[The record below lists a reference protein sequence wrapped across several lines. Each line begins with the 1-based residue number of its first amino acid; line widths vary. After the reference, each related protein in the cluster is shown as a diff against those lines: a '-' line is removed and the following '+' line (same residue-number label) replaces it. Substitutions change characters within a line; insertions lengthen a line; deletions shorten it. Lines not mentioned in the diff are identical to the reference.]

1 MSDLDRDLE
10 FELHRALD
18 PLSAAP
24 LPPRRLARAH
34 RPARTV
40 LGGAGA
46 ALGFKILSGV
56 AVAAAAVTVAG
67 AATTGSLNPTVWGH
81 QVTQQVASCK
91 AQLADGQHGIG
102 DCMSTF
108 ANQHGQAVASS
119 ARQHGNGNG
128 NGAANGKDKTNNGNG
143 NGSGNGGDKSK
154 SHSPK
159 DPTATTPPTV
169 EIEPTD
175 PSSHGPV
182 HVTPG
187 P

>member
-1 MSDLDRDLE
+1 MSDLDRELE

-34 RPARTV
+34 MPARTV

-67 AATTGSLNPTVWGH
+67 AATTGSLNPTVWG
-81 QVTQQVASCK
+81 QQMTQQVASCK

-102 DCMSTF
+102 DCVSTF

-119 ARQHGNGNG
+119 ARQHGNGLAAFTFDLG
-128 NGAANGKDKTNNGNG
+128 DHLIGSFLRRGVIDYYGCTFGCKALGGQYGAHRGFILVR
-143 NGSGNGGDKSK
+143 
-154 SHSPK
+154 SP
-159 DPTATTPPTV
+159 
-169 EIEPTD
+169 
-175 PSSHGPV
+175 GL
-182 HVTPG
+182 
-187 P
+187 

>member
-1 MSDLDRDLE
+1 
-10 FELHRALD
+10 
-18 PLSAAP
+18 
-24 LPPRRLARAH
+24 
-34 RPARTV
+34 V

-67 AATTGSLNPTVWGH
+67 AATTGSLNPTVWGQ

-102 DCMSTF
+102 DCVSTF

-119 ARQHGNGNG
+119 ARQHGNG

-143 NGSGNGGDKSK
+143 NGSGNGSDKSK
-154 SHSPK
+154 SRSPK
-159 DPTATTPPTV
+159 DPTTTTPSTV

>member
-1 MSDLDRDLE
+1 MELLE
-10 FELHRALD
+10 FGHGGARVIAF
-18 PLSAAP
+18 PKA
-24 LPPRRLARAH
+24 ARA
-34 RPARTV
+34 V
-40 LGGAGA
+40 
-46 ALGFKILSGV
+46 ISGHSHV
-56 AVAAAAVTVAG
+56 RRWVTVAA
-67 AATTGSLNPTVWGH
+67 AATTGSLNPTVWGQ

-102 DCMSTF
+102 DCVSTF

-128 NGAANGKDKTNNGNG
+128 NGKDKTNNGNG
-143 NGSGNGGDKSK
+143 NGSGNGSDKSK

-159 DPTATTPPTV
+159 DPTTTTPPTV